1 MESAKHGDTKMN
13 LMWWSCDVR
22 DIQIRNYTFSEN
34 TWLTDVVPKESIS
47 LDWIIGAL
55 AEPEAINNKMPSR
68 KSSRNHNDYG
78 SSLSHR

>member
-22 DIQIRNYTFSEN
+22 DIQIRNQTFSEN

-55 AEPEAINNKMPSR
+55 AEP
-68 KSSRNHNDYG
+68 
-78 SSLSHR
+78 